1 MKEKNVNKNA
11 KEGILYLIFGVLTTL
26 VSIFTYWLFS
36 LFIKNE
42 LLANAIALTIT
53 ILFAFVTN
61 KLFVFESKSWSKKQ
75 LSTELPSFLG
85 ARLVSALFE
94 ELGMFIFVVWLSFGE
109 YSAEILGFE
118 ITGGLIVKAALTFV
132 VIVLNYFFSKFFV
145 FKKTKAE
152 PLIYKRKSK

>member
-75 LSTELPSFLG
+75 LST
-85 ARLVSALFE
+85 RLQD
-94 ELGMFIFVVWLSFGE
+94 M
-109 YSAEILGFE
+109 
-118 ITGGLIVKAALTFV
+118 VKWQ
-132 VIVLNYFFSKFFV
+132 
-145 FKKTKAE
+145 
-152 PLIYKRKSK
+152 KRQLL